1 MSYLS
6 ESQVNYGIIVQ
17 KYKCIGRVIFFYNW
31 NSELYNNFS
40 DPPEGFA
47 ILTASGNFKGGH
59 LRIPHLGLRI
69 KLEPIYVLL

>member
-6 ESQVNYGIIVQ
+6 ESQVNYGTIVQ
-17 KYKCIGRVIFFYNW
+17 KYKCIGREIFYNW
-31 NSELYNNFS
+31 NSELYNNSS
-40 DPPEGFA
+40 DPPEGYA

-69 KLEPIYVLL
+69 QLEPIYVLP